1 MAIALKSGKHT
12 SARVDAGAIHAIP
25 GTAKCPCPMAHE
37 EPPAGLVH
45 ALEAVELREP
55 LSPYSR
61 FQISCIG
68 LGLALIGYGLSLQG
82 GYWAPLAGASL
93 IFLPCMLVATAI
105 TGLLALNFAGSTTL
119 IAAVP

>member
-1 MAIALKSGKHT
+1 MAFLSK
-12 SARVDAGAIHAIP
+12 GAASSTRRSLVFP
-25 GTAKCPCPMAHE
+25 ELAHE

-105 TGLLALNFAGSTTL
+105 TGLLALKHRRSL
-119 IAAVP
+119 K